1 MVDAAPELRLLDALY
16 RLNKLVVA
24 DARVHVAA
32 SADLDLVDF
41 LVLRT
46 VKMGIDNPGDLVSD
60 LGLNPSVL
68 SRSLSRLVD
77 SGLVTR
83 EIDVTDSRRS
93 RIRLTDSGLQTTD
106 DIGARMRPSLAKR
119 LQLLPPNRI
128 RVLLDSLD
136 ILCGDAVDR
145 T

>member
-1 MVDAAPELRLLDALY
+1 MADTDAPELRLLDGLY

-32 SADLDLVDF
+32 TAHLDLVDF

-46 VKMGIDNPGDLVSD
+46 VKLGVDTPSDLVSD

-68 SRSLSRLVD
+68 SRSLSKLAD

-83 EIDVTDSRRS
+83 QIELTDSRRS
-93 RIRLTDSGLQTTD
+93 RIRLTDNGVQTTD
-106 DIGARMRPSLAKR
+106 DIGARLQPSLAQR
-119 LQLLPPNRI
+119 LRLLTPDQTRI
-128 RVLLDSLD
+128 LLESLE
-136 ILCGDAVDR
+136 ILCGDTV

>member
-1 MVDAAPELRLLDALY
+1 MVNTDAPELQLLDALY

-24 DARVHVAA
+24 DARVHVVATA
-32 SADLDLVDF
+32 HLDLVDF

-46 VKMGIDNPGDLVSD
+46 VKLGVDTPSDLVSD

-68 SRSLSRLVD
+68 SRALSKLAD

-83 EIDVTDSRRS
+83 EIDLADSRRS
-93 RIRLTDSGLQTTD
+93 RIRLTDNGVKTTD
-106 DIGARMRPSLAKR
+106 DIGERLRPSLARR
-119 LQLLPPNRI
+119 LRLLSPDQTRI
-128 RVLLDSLD
+128 LLESLE
-136 ILCGDAVDR
+136 ILCGDTV

>member
-1 MVDAAPELRLLDALY
+1 MADTDAPELQLLDALY

-32 SADLDLVDF
+32 AAHLDLVDF

-46 VKMGIDNPGDLVSD
+46 VKMGVDSPGDLVSD

-68 SRSLSRLVD
+68 SRALSKLAD

-83 EIDVTDSRRS
+83 EIDAADSRRS
-93 RIRLTDSGLQTTD
+93 RIRLTDHGVQTTD
-106 DIGARMRPSLAKR
+106 DIGARITPVLARR
-119 LQLLPPNRI
+119 LHRLSPDRI
-128 RVLLDSLD
+128 RIVVESLD
-136 ILCGDAVDR
+136 VLCGETVD
-145 T
+145 